1 MQQNNPWFY
10 FSTHLYKTHENE
22 QLQNLNWN
30 GPTRTE
36 PLYDH
41 TQDNFTTFN
50 QGRQPYVLHFWV
62 IFNLIH
68 FPLHLPEPCQP
79 SPDRCTLPHYF
90 NRTEKKKKKPTLLI
104 FWHIKRDF
112 WLWLGWHLYNG
123 WYSTSRW
130 VFDSSLVL
138 PCASQQSWKKNWK
151 KRQNF
156 CLLFVCLK
164 ENTVLKNSTIPFN
177 TSFVS

>member
-90 NRTEKKKKKPTLLI
+90 NRTEKKKKSQH
-104 FWHIKRDF
+104 F
-112 WLWLGWHLYNG
+112 
-123 WYSTSRW
+123 WYSGTLNVTFDCDWDDICITDGTVHPDESLTPVLYCPVPLSSHGKKTGKKDKIF
-130 VFDSSLVL
+130 VFFLSV
-138 PCASQQSWKKNWK
+138 WKKTL
-151 KRQNF
+151 
-156 CLLFVCLK
+156 C
-164 ENTVLKNSTIPFN
+164 
-177 TSFVS
+177 